1 VFGTDGRVHYNSAQ
15 VEVQRRVGSF
25 IFNSNFTWSKN
36 MYNWANTENPS
47 AITDK
52 WARDSANREK
62 YWVTSMT
69 WNLPFGR
76 QRRFLADAPA
86 VVNHVIGGWTTQF
99 ISTFASPTYI
109 TPGYNNSPL
118 PTGGTTA
125 DPSGTNTNGGLPDA
139 IANPYS
145 GFDRTINQWFNPK
158 AFAPPPLGRFG
169 NAIQNSLEGYGIKVQ
184 HLSLAKT
191 FHITERLRTT
201 FTGAFSNM
209 FNHPHFSGINT
220 NVQNPDPGKFTGTRP
235 NYEPEKQS
243 YRQIDLKFRLEF

>member
-1 VFGTDGRVHYNSAQ
+1 
-15 VEVQRRVGSF
+15 
-25 IFNSNFTWSKN
+25 
-36 MYNWANTENPS
+36 
-47 AITDK
+47 
-52 WARDSANREK
+52 
-62 YWVTSMT
+62 
-69 WNLPFGR
+69 
-76 QRRFLADAPA
+76 
-86 VVNHVIGGWTTQF
+86 VNHVIGGWTTQF

-109 TPGYNNSPL
+109 SPSYNNSPL

-243 YRQIDLKFRLEF
+243 YRQIDLKFRIEF